1 MLKPAT
7 NILAF
12 IPARGGSQRLPG
24 KNCKLL
30 AGKPLI
36 AWTIQAALLADLGM
50 DVVVSTDDQNI
61 AEIARDYGAE
71 VPFMRPPELAGN
83 NEPAFTAL
91 AYTLEQLAQQGRHYQ
106 YLIFLQ
112 PTSPLRQAWHI
123 QEAWQLLQQDG
134 VRAVISVAELEHP
147 VQWIME
153 LPHDHRLD
161 DFVVAQT
168 RELKARSQDLHKSYR
183 LNGALYCGRIEDVLQ
198 NKSFYLP
205 QGSFAYVM
213 DKAYSVDVDDQF
225 DFEYAEFLIAK
236 QYPQKT

>member
-1 MLKPAT
+1 MIKSAA

-12 IPARGGSQRLPG
+12 IPARGGSERLPG

-36 AWTIQAALLADLGM
+36 AWTIEAALMADLDM

-61 AEIARDYGAE
+61 AQIARDYGAD
-71 VPFMRPPELAGN
+71 VPFMRPAELAGN
-83 NEPAFTAL
+83 KEPTFTAL
-91 AYTLEQLAQQGRHYQ
+91 AYTLEQLAQQGRHYE
-106 YLIFLQ
+106 YMVFLQ

-134 VRAVISVAELEHP
+134 VRSVISVSELEHP
-147 VQWIME
+147 AQWIMA
-153 LPHDHRLD
+153 LPPDHRLD
-161 DFVVAQT
+161 DFIATQT
-168 RELKARSQDLHKSYR
+168 QVLKVRSQDLGTHYR
-183 LNGALYCGRIEDVLQ
+183 LNGAVCCGCIEDVLQ

-213 DKAYSVDVDDQF
+213 DKAYSVDVDEQF

-236 QYPQKT
+236 QCLQKT